1 MREGVPGGSGG
12 DGARGKHPEAPR
24 QRPPAHVRR
33 AAAAAAAWGLTQPG
47 LAHQAQP
54 QKRQGTGAGGPR
66 EPERGG
72 RKGEPGPREAGMDF
86 AAEKDFEIVAQEPHG
101 ASNSPVPPP
110 RPLPADEDADMR
122 AEVSLASRLASQIA
136 ARPVAFGSESDSE
149 EPSGGDRA
157 ETRAGGVGADVG
169 GMGISASDPGSGV
182 SFEDLGVAADM
193 AEHLE
198 DCNFQAPT
206 DVQRRTIPALLKG
219 SDALVKSPTGSG
231 KTLAFAVPIVQRL
244 HEGRPKLRREDGTR
258 AVVITPTREL
268 ATQIQE
274 VVQLLLG
281 RKGYHHVVP
290 GSLMGG
296 ESRKREKSRLRKGI
310 NILVATPGR
319 LLDHLQK
326 TEAFRCE
333 DLQVLVLDEAD
344 RLLDLGFEKQVKEI
358 ISILD
363 ERSEGG
369 DRSLGRQTVL
379 LSATM
384 HAGLDR
390 IAVGM
395 KAPATIGFS
404 CELVEGN
411 MKILDGDHQP
421 GAAKSGTADG
431 AAPEAPL
438 EVPSRISQFFVE
450 CAGKERL
457 ETLLLI
463 LKEQFRGALKAKDQA
478 PPCKIVLFLSTCDG
492 VEYMHLLLKHFA
504 EDREEPLTFGGG
516 LRKLHGNMTQSERAE
531 SFKHFNK
538 ASSALLVCTDVAA
551 RGLDFPLV
559 TTILQYDPPGPLED
573 YVHRVG
579 RTARG
584 GRCGTAYLFL
594 QPAETEYLSLLS
606 KRGVKLERC
615 RRYGVADPGERG
627 SGGWG
632 GGRHLGGRMAMHH
645 RAQSIL
651 GSSDILRD
659 SAADAFRA
667 YVRAYAAQPAAL
679 KSIFYVKKLHLGQL
693 AHSFGLKERPTVL
706 GHSASKAA
714 LKKRKYYEAKK
725 AMKPKLQKFL
735 HTTE

>member
-1 MREGVPGGSGG
+1 MERRPQ
-12 DGARGKHPEAPR
+12 AQAQPPR
-24 QRPPAHVRR
+24 HRPPAHVRR
-33 AAAAAAAWGLTQPG
+33 AAAAAFRGRQQEGHQEQGGRREPG
-47 LAHQAQP
+47 
-54 QKRQGTGAGGPR
+54 RQEKAEEGAGARTPVSGVA
-66 EPERGG
+66 EPE
-72 RKGEPGPREAGMDF
+72 
-86 AAEKDFEIVAQEPHG
+86 DFEVVAQELPE
-101 ASNSPVPPP
+101 AAPEAP
-110 RPLPADEDADMR
+110 RAAPIAPAAPLEDDEDMR
-122 AEVSLASRLASQIA
+122 AEASLASRLASQIA
-136 ARPVAFGSESDSE
+136 AEPARFDTESDSGGSSGDGSE
-149 EPSGGDRA
+149 ERAAAAIEEDGG
-157 ETRAGGVGADVG
+157 TGA
-169 GMGISASDPGSGV
+169 SAPDPGVGV
-182 SFEDLGVAADM
+182 SFEDLGVASDL

-219 SDALVKSPTGSG
+219 RDALVKSPTGSG
-231 KTLAFAVPIVQRL
+231 KTLAFAVPIVQSL

-258 AVVITPTREL
+258 AIVITPTREL
-268 ATQIQE
+268 ATQIEE

-296 ESRKREKSRLRKGI
+296 ESRKREKARLRKGI

-333 DLQVLVLDEAD
+333 DLQILVLDEAD

-358 ISILD
+358 IGILD
-363 ERSEGG
+363 RRSEAG
-369 DRSLGRQTVL
+369 DRSTGRQTVL

-384 HAGLDR
+384 HAGLGR

-395 KAPATIGFS
+395 KAPVTIGFS
-404 CELVEGN
+404 CEMVEGN
-411 MKILDGDHQP
+411 LRILDGDHHVQA
-421 GAAKSGTADG
+421 GSGGRAAAEGSAGRPREG
-431 AAPEAPL
+431 PL
-438 EVPSRISQFFVE
+438 EVPAGISQFFVE

-463 LKEQFRGALKAKDQA
+463 LRDQFRGAMKGQA
-478 PPCKIVLFLSTCDG
+478 SPCKLVLFLSTCDG
-492 VEYMHLLLKHFA
+492 VEYMHLLLKFFS
-504 EDREEPLTFGGG
+504 EDREEPLDFGGG
-516 LRKLHGNMTQSERAE
+516 LHKLHGNMTQTERAE
-531 SFKHFNK
+531 SFKLFNK

-559 TTILQYDPPGPLED
+559 TAILQYDPPGPLED

-594 QPAETEYLSLLS
+594 QPSELEYLGLLE
-606 KRGVKLERC
+606 KRGVQLKRC

-632 GGRHLGGRMAMHH
+632 GGRNLGGRMAMHH

-651 GSSDILRD
+651 GGSEALRE
-659 SAADAFRA
+659 SAASAFRA

-679 KSIFYVKKLHLGQL
+679 KSVFYVKKLHLGRL

-725 AMKPKLQKFL
+725 AMKPKRQKFL
-735 HTTE
+735 LTTE

>member
-1 MREGVPGGSGG
+1 MEG
-12 DGARGKHPEAPR
+12 GAGAGAERRPQAQAQPPR
-24 QRPPAHVRR
+24 HRPPAHVRR
-33 AAAAAAAWGLTQPG
+33 AAAAAFRGRQEG
-47 LAHQAQP
+47 SHQEQDW
-54 QKRQGTGAGGPR
+54 RREAGR
-66 EPERGG
+66 
-72 RKGEPGPREAGMDF
+72 RKGEERGANAPPPSSG
-86 AAEKDFEIVAQEPHG
+86 AAQPADFEVVAQELPG
-101 ASNSPVPPP
+101 EAPQAPRADPPAP
-110 RPLPADEDADMR
+110 ALPLEGEDEDMQ
-122 AEVSLASRLASQIA
+122 AEASLASRLASKIA
-136 ARPVAFGSESDSE
+136 AEPARFDSESDSE
-149 EPSGGDRA
+149 GPSGEDSEERA
-157 ETRAGGVGADVG
+157 AAAMAEDGGAGAL
-169 GMGISASDPGSGV
+169 APDPGDGV
-182 SFEDLGVAADM
+182 SFEDLGVASDL

-219 SDALVKSPTGSG
+219 RDALVKSPTGSG
-231 KTLAFAVPIVQRL
+231 KTLAFAVPIVQSL

-258 AVVITPTREL
+258 AIVITPTREL
-268 ATQIQE
+268 ATQIEE

-296 ESRKREKSRLRKGI
+296 ESRKREKARLRKGI
-310 NILVATPGR
+310 NVLVATPGR

-333 DLQVLVLDEAD
+333 DLQTLVLDEAD

-358 ISILD
+358 IGILD
-363 ERSEGG
+363 GRSEAG
-369 DRSLGRQTVL
+369 DRSTSRQTVL

-384 HAGLDR
+384 HAGLGR

-395 KAPATIGFS
+395 KAPVTIGFS

-411 MKILDGDHQP
+411 LRILDGDQHAEAGSGGKSG
-421 GAAKSGTADG
+421 GAAVAEGSAGR
-431 AAPEAPL
+431 PQELPL
-438 EVPSRISQFFVE
+438 EVPAGISQFFVE

-463 LKEQFRGALKAKDQA
+463 LRDQFRGAVKAQA
-478 PPCKIVLFLSTCDG
+478 SPCKLVLFLSTCDG
-492 VEYMHLLLKHFA
+492 VEYMHLLLKFFS
-504 EDREEPLTFGGG
+504 EDREEPLAFGGG
-516 LRKLHGNMTQSERAE
+516 LYKLHGNMTQTERAE
-531 SFKHFNK
+531 SFKLFNK

-559 TTILQYDPPGPLED
+559 TGILQYDPPGPLED

-594 QPAETEYLSLLS
+594 QPSELEYLGLLE
-606 KRGVKLERC
+606 KRGVQLKRC

-632 GGRHLGGRMAMHH
+632 GGRNLGGRMAMHH

-651 GSSDILRD
+651 GGSEALRE
-659 SAADAFRA
+659 SAASAFRA

-679 KSIFYVKKLHLGQL
+679 KSVFYVKKLHLGRL

-725 AMKPKLQKFL
+725 AMNPKRQKFL
-735 HTTE
+735 LTTE